1 MRRMHLAAMA
11 AVMAVLALMSASSAV
26 TAPPDVDSTRLEQL
40 VTVQG
45 ILEHQ
50 QALQHIADLN
60 GGTRYTRTSGY
71 TASAAYVK
79 ATLEKA
85 GYDAHYEMF
94 NMPVWNETAPP
105 VLQQVSPTNK
115 TYVAGSAADDD
126 SPSVDFIAFEHSPT
140 KSLTNVKVVPTDDIV
155 IPSPGG
161 TTSGCEMSDF
171 PAATTGAV
179 SLIQRGT
186 CAFVAKL
193 ANAVEAGAVGVILF
207 NEGDTAGRRNALFR
221 SAPPEY
227 PLPAVLSSFAVGEE
241 LYNAYKAGQN
251 PTVNLATN
259 GVEVETLYPNVV
271 AETERGDPN
280 HIVLLGAHLDSV
292 PAGPGVNDDGSGT
305 AFQLELAEQLAKAG
319 TPPRNKIR
327 FLWFGGEEDG
337 LVGSQYYAAH
347 LSDAEVAR
355 IDMMLDT
362 DMIASPNFARL
373 VYDGD
378 GSTFGSENSGPP
390 GSGTIERVLTDYW
403 AQRGMVSEPIPF
415 DGRSDYVGFINRGI
429 PAGGVFAGAEAPKT
443 AAQVAKYG
451 GVQGEQLD
459 PCYHE
464 ACDTYSTVTTQPPAS
479 TMNTFPTNP
488 VLAQQQA
495 DSLNGNALRSL
506 EQFKNTLVHA
516 VWYFARVKGAF
527 PEAAVANA
535 TEGRAQP
542 RVQVPGSQARSH
554 ALIRSTEL
562 PPRRPRRAAARS
574 GLTEGGRKPSF
585 RLRGTPWRGNN
596 GRRFGPVLSR
606 IPRR

>member
-1 MRRMHLAAMA
+1 
-11 AVMAVLALMSASSAV
+11 
-26 TAPPDVDSTRLEQL
+26 
-40 VTVQG
+40 VTVEG
-45 ILEHQ
+45 ITEHQ
-50 QALQHIADLN
+50 QALQNIADLN
-60 GGTRYTRTSGY
+60 GGTRYTRTPGY

-85 GYDAHYEMF
+85 GYDARYEMF
-94 NMPVWNETAPP
+94 NMPEWHENAAP
-105 VLQQVSPTNK
+105 VLQQISPTNK

-140 KSLTNVKVVPTDDIV
+140 VSLTNVKVVPTNDIV

-171 PAATTGAV
+171 PAATSGAV

-186 CAFVAKL
+186 CAFVQKL
-193 ANAVEAGAVGVILF
+193 QNAVTAGAVGVILF

-221 SAPPEY
+221 SAPPGY

-241 LYNAYKAGQN
+241 LYNAFQAGQN

-259 GVEVETLYPNVV
+259 GVEVEKLYPNVV
-271 AETERGDPN
+271 AETQRGDPN
-280 HIVLLGAHLDSV
+280 HMVLLGAHLDSV
-292 PAGPGVNDDGSGT
+292 PTGPGVNDDGSGT
-305 AFQLELAEQLAKAG
+305 SFQLELAEQLAKAG

-347 LSDAEVAR
+347 LSDTEVAR
-355 IDMMLDT
+355 TDMMLDT

-378 GSTFGSENSGPP
+378 GSTFGSELAGPA
-390 GSGTIERVLTDYW
+390 GSGTIERVLTDDW
-403 AQRGMVSEPIPF
+403 SQRGMVSEPIPF

-443 AAQVAKYG
+443 APQIAKYG
-451 GVQGEQLD
+451 GVEGEQLD

-464 ACDTYSTVTTQPPAS
+464 DCDTYSTVTGQPPAS
-479 TMNTFPTNP
+479 TMNVFPTNP

-516 VWYFARVKGAF
+516 VWYFARVKDAF
-527 PEAAVANA
+527 PSEATAVNA
-535 TEGRAQP
+535 KRAE
-542 RVQVPGSQARSH
+542 RSYQFKYQGH
-554 ALIRSTEL
+554 ERT
-562 PPRRPRRAAARS
+562 RDR
-574 GLTEGGRKPSF
+574 
-585 RLRGTPWRGNN
+585 
-596 GRRFGPVLSR
+596 
-606 IPRR
+606 

>member
-1 MRRMHLAAMA
+1 MRRTHLAAMA
-11 AVMAVLALMSASSAV
+11 AVIAALATAALISASSAV

-40 VTVQG
+40 VTVGG

-60 GGTRYTRTSGY
+60 GSTRYTRTSGY

-85 GYDAHYEMF
+85 GYNAHYEMF
-94 NMPVWNETAPP
+94 NMPVWNETAAP
-105 VLQQVSPTNK
+105 VLQQVSPTSK
-115 TYVAGSAADDD
+115 TYVPGSAADDN

-140 KSLTNVKVVPTDDIV
+140 KSLANVNVVPTNDIV

-186 CAFVAKL
+186 CAFTQKL
-193 ANAVEAGAVGVILF
+193 QNAVTAGAVGVILF
-207 NEGDTAGRRNALFR
+207 NEGDTADRRNALFR
-221 SAPPEY
+221 SAPPGY

-241 LYNAYKAGQN
+241 LYNAFTAGQN

-259 GVEVETLYPNVV
+259 GVELERLFPNVV
-271 AETERGDPN
+271 AETRSGDPN
-280 HIVLLGAHLDSV
+280 HMVLLGAHLDSV

-305 AFQLELAEQLAKAG
+305 SFQLELAEQLAVAG

-347 LSDAEVAR
+347 LSDAEVGR

-378 GSTFGSENSGPP
+378 GSTFGSELAGPA
-390 GSGTIERVLTDYW
+390 GSGTIERVLTDDW
-403 AQRGMVSEPIPF
+403 SKRGLVSEPIPF

-429 PAGGVFAGAEAPKT
+429 PAGGVFAGAEAHKT
-443 AAQVAKYG
+443 AAQVAKFG
-451 GVQGEQLD
+451 GVEGEQLD

-464 ACDTYSTVTTQPPAS
+464 DCDTYSTVTGQPPAS
-479 TMNTFPTNP
+479 TMEVFPTDP

-495 DSLNGNALRSL
+495 DSLNANALRSL

-516 VWYFARVKGAF
+516 VWYFARVKNAF
-527 PEAAVANA
+527 PSEATAVNA
-535 TEGRAQP
+535 KKAERSYQFKYQGHERA
-542 RVQVPGSQARSH
+542 RDR
-554 ALIRSTEL
+554 
-562 PPRRPRRAAARS
+562 
-574 GLTEGGRKPSF
+574 
-585 RLRGTPWRGNN
+585 
-596 GRRFGPVLSR
+596 
-606 IPRR
+606 

>member
-1 MRRMHLAAMA
+1 MRRMHLAVCA
-11 AVMAVLALMSASSAV
+11 AIFAALLGAPSALA
-26 TAPPDVDSTRLEQL
+26 APPDVDSTRLEQL

-45 ILEHQ
+45 ITEHQ
-50 QALQHIADLN
+50 KALQMIADLN
-60 GGTRYTRTSGY
+60 GGTRYTRTTGY
-71 TASAAYVK
+71 TASASYVK
-79 ATLEKA
+79 STLEQA
-85 GYDAHYEMF
+85 GYDVRYEMF
-94 NMPVWNETAPP
+94 NMPEWRETAPP
-105 VLQQVSPTNK
+105 VLQLVSPTSK
-115 TYVAGSAADDD
+115 SYIAGTAADDN

-140 KSLTNVKVVPTDDIV
+140 KSLSNVKVVPTDDV
-155 IPSPGG
+155 TIPSPGG

-171 PAATTGAV
+171 PAATSGSVA
-179 SLIQRGT
+179 LIQRGT

-193 ANAVEAGAVGVILF
+193 QNAVTAGAVGVILF

-251 PTVNLATN
+251 PTVNLATS
-259 GVEVETLYPNVV
+259 GVEEERLYPNVV
-271 AETERGDPN
+271 AETKRGDAN
-280 HIVLLGAHLDSV
+280 HMVLVGAHLDSV
-292 PAGPGVNDDGSGT
+292 PAGPGINDDGSGT

-347 LSDAEVAR
+347 LSAAEVAR
-355 IDMMLDT
+355 TDMMLDT

-378 GSTFGSENSGPP
+378 GSTFGSELAGPE
-390 GSGTIERVLTDYW
+390 GSGKVEQVLTDYW
-403 AQRGMVSEPIPF
+403 SKRGMVSEPIPF

-429 PAGGVFAGAEAPKT
+429 PAGGIFAGAEAPKT

-464 ACDTYSTVTTQPPAS
+464 DCDTYATVTGQPPAE
-479 TMNTFPTNP
+479 TMRVYELDPTPAN
-488 VLAQQQA
+488 LAIAQQQA

-506 EQFKNTLVHA
+506 EQFKGNLVHA
-516 VWYFARVKGAF
+516 VWYFARVKDAF
-527 PEAAVANA
+527 A
-535 TEGRAQP
+535 
-542 RVQVPGSQARSH
+542 SS
-554 ALIRSTEL
+554 
-562 PPRRPRRAAARS
+562 AAAAMA
-574 GLTEGGRKPSF
+574 KP
-585 RLRGTPWRGNN
+585 
-596 GRRFGPVLSR
+596 
-606 IPRR
+606 

>member
-1 MRRMHLAAMA
+1 MHRVRLAATA
-11 AVMAVLALMSASSAV
+11 AIIVAFIGAPPAVA
-26 TAPPDVDSTRLEQL
+26 APPDVDSTRLEQL
-40 VTVQG
+40 VTVEG
-45 ILEHQ
+45 ITEHQ
-50 QALQHIADLN
+50 QALQNIADLN
-60 GGTRYTRTSGY
+60 GGTRYTRTPGY

-85 GYDAHYEMF
+85 GYDVRYEMF
-94 NMPVWNETAPP
+94 NMPEWRETAAP
-105 VLQQVSPTNK
+105 VLQQVSPTSK
-115 TYVAGSAADDD
+115 SYVAGSAADDD

-140 KSLTNVKVVPTDDIV
+140 TSLTNVKVVPTDDIV

-171 PAATTGAV
+171 PAATNGSV

-186 CAFVAKL
+186 CGFTQKL
-193 ANAVEAGAVGVILF
+193 DNAVEAGAVGVILF

-221 SAPPEY
+221 SASSGY
-227 PLPAVLSSFAVGEE
+227 PLPAVLSSFAVGQE
-241 LYNAYKAGQN
+241 LYNAYEAGQN
-251 PTVNLATN
+251 PTVNLTTN
-259 GVEVETLYPNVV
+259 GVDEEKLYPNVV
-271 AETERGDPN
+271 AETKRGDAN
-280 HIVLLGAHLDSV
+280 HMVLLGAHLDSV

-355 IDMMLDT
+355 TDMMLDT

-378 GSTFGSENSGPP
+378 GSTFGSELAGPA
-390 GSGTIERVLTDYW
+390 GSGVIERVLTDYW
-403 AQRGMVSEPIPF
+403 SERGMASETIPF

-429 PAGGVFAGAEAPKT
+429 PAGGVFAGAEAHKT
-443 AAQVAKYG
+443 AEQVAKYG
-451 GVQGEQLD
+451 GVLGEQLD

-464 ACDTYSTVTTQPPAS
+464 DCDTYSTVTGQPPAS
-479 TMNTFPTNP
+479 TMETYSTNP

-516 VWYFARVKGAF
+516 VWYFARVKNAF
-527 PEAAVANA
+527 PSETIAVNA
-535 TEGRAQP
+535 KKAE
-542 RVQVPGSQARSH
+542 RSYQFKH
-554 ALIRSTEL
+554 QGHE
-562 PPRRPRRAAARS
+562 
-574 GLTEGGRKPSF
+574 
-585 RLRGTPWRGNN
+585 
-596 GRRFGPVLSR
+596 R
-606 IPRR
+606 IGDR

>member
-1 MRRMHLAAMA
+1 MHRVRLAATA
-11 AVMAVLALMSASSAV
+11 AVIAALIGAPSAV
-26 TAPPDVDSTRLEQL
+26 AAPPDVDSTRLEQL
-40 VTVQG
+40 VTVEG
-45 ILEHQ
+45 ITEHQ
-50 QALQHIADLN
+50 QALQNIADLY
-60 GGTRYTRTSGY
+60 GGTRYTRTPGY

-85 GYDAHYEMF
+85 GYDARYEMF
-94 NMPVWNETAPP
+94 NMPEWHENAAP
-105 VLQQVSPTNK
+105 VLQQISPTNK
-115 TYVAGSAADDD
+115 TYVAGSAADDN

-140 KSLTNVKVVPTDDIV
+140 TSLTNVKVVPTNDIV

-186 CAFVAKL
+186 CAFVQKL
-193 ANAVEAGAVGVILF
+193 QNAVTAGAVGVILF

-221 SAPPEY
+221 SAPPDY

-241 LYNAYKAGQN
+241 LYNAFKADQN

-259 GVEVETLYPNVV
+259 GVEVEKLYPNVV
-271 AETERGDPN
+271 AETQRGDPN
-280 HIVLLGAHLDSV
+280 HMVLLGAHLDSV

-305 AFQLELAEQLAKAG
+305 SFQLELAEQLAKAG

-347 LSDAEVAR
+347 LSDTEVAR
-355 IDMMLDT
+355 TDMMLDT

-378 GSTFGSENSGPP
+378 GSTFGSELAGPA

-403 AQRGMVSEPIPF
+403 SQRGMVSEPIPF

-443 AAQVAKYG
+443 AAQVAEYG
-451 GVQGEQLD
+451 GVEGEQLD

-464 ACDTYSTVTTQPPAS
+464 DCDTYSTVTGQPPAS
-479 TMNTFPTNP
+479 TMNVFPTNP

-506 EQFKNTLVHA
+506 EQFKNTLMHA
-516 VWYFARVKGAF
+516 VWYFARVKNAL
-527 PEAAVANA
+527 PSEATAVNA
-535 TEGRAQP
+535 KKAERSYQFKYQGHGRA
-542 RVQVPGSQARSH
+542 RDR
-554 ALIRSTEL
+554 
-562 PPRRPRRAAARS
+562 
-574 GLTEGGRKPSF
+574 
-585 RLRGTPWRGNN
+585 
-596 GRRFGPVLSR
+596 
-606 IPRR
+606 